1 MVYYP
6 LVFGMVLSLL
16 SLDLFVVDLSFLL
29 SGLLNAELL
38 LWLSDSSDA
47 KLSLLTAKFSLLL
60 LDLFNDELL
69 NLIYARLSVEKYW
82 QGTEVFRR
90 YGGRRGMTFT

>member
-1 MVYYP
+1 
-6 LVFGMVLSLL
+6 MVLSLL
-16 SLDLFVVDLSFLL
+16 SLDLFIVDLSFLL
-29 SGLLNAELL
+29 SGLLYAELL

-60 LDLFNDELL
+60 LLTVLDLFNDELL
-69 NLIYARLSVEKYW
+69 NLVYARLSVERYW
-82 QGTEVFRR
+82 QDTEVFRK